1 MSTSYPIAGAILKL
15 SAAVLGAIVLTGVV
29 LAGVVVLVGRSDWWT
44 PLGVATVVSLLAA
57 LLSMVPIVLSLCRG
71 PAAAATGHFIA
82 TGVRVVISIGGCFLA
97 VKARGLPTAPTMLMM
112 VPYYFAVLA
121 AESTMLAL
129 FIRKSHAAN
138 ASQATTVAEPKR
150 V

>member
-1 MSTSYPIAGAILKL
+1 MSSTPYPIASAVLKL
-15 SAAVLGAIVLTGVV
+15 SAAVLGAIGLTAIV
-29 LAGVVVLVGRSDWWT
+29 LAGVVVLAGRNDWWV
-44 PLGVATVVSLLAA
+44 PLGVATIVSLLAA
-57 LLSMVPIVLSLCRG
+57 LLSMVPIVLSLGRG
-71 PAAAATGHFIA
+71 PMAAATGHFIA

-97 VKARGLPTAPTMLMM
+97 VKARGLPAAPTMLLM

-129 FIRKSHAAN
+129 FIRKSHAA
-138 ASQATTVAEPKR
+138 STTTAAEPKR